1 MTTYILRRL
10 LLMIPTLLVVTIIVF
25 FLSRM
30 IPGDIIELML
40 SEQAI
45 GASSE
50 LSRTEL
56 DHRLG
61 LDVPVHVQYQR
72 WLGIAPSPD
81 TGFHGV
87 LQGNLGRSLWTDA
100 PVRDEILSRLTVTI
114 ELGLMAVMISLLL
127 ALPVGIY
134 SAIRQDTSGDLLAR
148 TFAILLISV
157 PSFWVGTIVTVLP
170 SIWWHWSPPTRFV
183 SFLQNPTENLK
194 ILIIPAFILGMALSG
209 VVMRMTRTMMLEVL
223 RLDYIRTA
231 WAKGL
236 RERTIV
242 FRHALKNALIPVVTV
257 IGIQIPFVVAGTVIL
272 EQIFNL
278 PGIGRFL
285 LTSLSNRDYTVIS
298 GINLFVAT
306 LVLLINL
313 GVDLIYAYLDPRI
326 QYK

>member
-1 MTTYILRRL
+1 
-10 LLMIPTLLVVTIIVF
+10 
-25 FLSRM
+25 
-30 IPGDIIELML
+30 
-40 SEQAI
+40 
-45 GASSE
+45 
-50 LSRTEL
+50 
-56 DHRLG
+56 
-61 LDVPVHVQYQR
+61 
-72 WLGIAPSPD
+72 
-81 TGFHGV
+81 
-87 LQGNLGRSLWTDA
+87 
-100 PVRDEILSRLTVTI
+100 
-114 ELGLMAVMISLLL
+114 
-127 ALPVGIY
+127 
-134 SAIRQDTSGDLLAR
+134 
-148 TFAILLISV
+148 
-157 PSFWVGTIVTVLP
+157 
-170 SIWWHWSPPTRFV
+170 
-183 SFLQNPTENLK
+183 
-194 ILIIPAFILGMALSG
+194 
-209 VVMRMTRTMMLEVL
+209 MRMTRTMMLEVL